1 MKITSGIR
9 TKSFLKFT
17 LFEHAMVTVLLGAG
31 IPAMLFFGIM
41 MSSRRNSESSVDM
54 FDTVFTNEG
63 VTLMVIVA
71 VVAVLVNLLVIAVR
85 NIALI
90 VSAELDDTNQQLRLE
105 VRGRRRSSLKVTMVP
120 YSRLNWR
127 KYDTPKIPAVPSYTG
142 YELFDGAS
150 LIGCIL
156 TDHFTWDDQARKTKN
171 FISELNER
179 GPLWLK
185 TQDTYIILK

>member
-17 LFEHAMVTVLLGAG
+17 LFEHAMITVLLGAG

-90 VSAELDDTNQQLRLE
+90 VSAELDDTNQQLR
-105 VRGRRRSSLKVTMVP
+105 
-120 YSRLNWR
+120 
-127 KYDTPKIPAVPSYTG
+127 KIPAVPSYTG

>member
-1 MKITSGIR
+1 MKITSRIR

-41 MSSRRNSESSVDM
+41 MSSRRNSESSFDM
-54 FDTVFTNEG
+54 FETVFTNEG
-63 VTLMVIVA
+63 VTLMIIVA
-71 VVAVLVNLLVIAVR
+71 VVALLINLLVFGVR
-85 NIALI
+85 NVALI

-105 VRGRRRSSLKVTMVP
+105 VRGRRISSLKVTIVP

-127 KYDTPKIPAVPSYTG
+127 KYATPNIPAVPSYAG
-142 YELFDGAS
+142 YELFDGGS
-150 LIGCIL
+150 LIGCLL
-156 TDHFTWDDQARKTKN
+156 TDHFVWDDQVRRTKG

-179 GPLWLK
+179 VRCG
-185 TQDTYIILK
+185 